1 MTDSLSPLPAADCT
15 ICPRLA
21 DYRHANA
28 RAHSDWFNAPVP
40 CFGDPQGQLLIVG
53 LAPGVTGANRTGRPF
68 TGDWAGDLLYD
79 TLAKFG
85 FSSGR
90 YDRNYEHQIGDG
102 LRLQNCMITNAVRC
116 VPPQNKP
123 TGPEI
128 NNCRPFLRARI
139 DSLPRVKAILSLGR
153 ISHESVL
160 RSLNVKLKDA
170 AFAHGAVHDING
182 LALYDSYHCSR
193 YNTNTR
199 RLTVDMF
206 EQVFATI
213 RDDLAAR

>member
-1 MTDSLSPLPAADCT
+1 
-15 ICPRLA
+15 
-21 DYRHANA
+21 
-28 RAHSDWFNAPVP
+28 
-40 CFGDPQGQLLIVG
+40 
-53 LAPGVTGANRTGRPF
+53 
-68 TGDWAGDLLYD
+68 
-79 TLAKFG
+79 
-85 FSSGR
+85 
-90 YDRNYEHQIGDG
+90 
-102 LRLQNCMITNAVRC
+102 MITNAVRC

-160 RSLNVKLKDA
+160 RSLNVKLKDH

-199 RLTVDMF
+199 RLTVAMF

-213 RDDLAAR
+213 RDDLAIA